1 VNKWAWHIISTHYF
15 PHLHALASKAL
26 AEYLKIILK
35 PATERVN
42 FIKTQDFLIKVLS
55 KMN

>member
-15 PHLHALASKAL
+15 LHLHALASKAL